1 MERSVLSPWQHDGSR
16 DIIGQAL
23 IVALLTLSNQ
33 KFWSAPPPRPQEDQS
48 GSSSSAVTE
57 QSEDY

>member
-1 MERSVLSPWQHDGSR
+1 MESSVLSPWQHDGSR

-23 IVALLTLSNQ
+23 IVDFLIRNSGQ
-33 KFWSAPPPRPQEDQS
+33 PSAPPPRPQEDQS
-48 GSSSSAVTE
+48 GSSPSAVTE